1 MLRIE
6 IHFKGRID
14 PHWSEWFAG
23 LSIEP
28 SGPDETLLRGTVAD
42 QAALYGVIARL
53 RDLGPRLAF
62 VSSEEVEN
70 GVENA

>member
-28 SGPDETLLRGTVAD
+28 SSPNETLLRGTVAD
-42 QAALYGVIARL
+42 QAALYGIIARL
-53 RDLGPRLAF
+53 RDLGLRL
-62 VSSEEVEN
+62 VSVTSKEIEQ
-70 GVENA
+70 GALDP